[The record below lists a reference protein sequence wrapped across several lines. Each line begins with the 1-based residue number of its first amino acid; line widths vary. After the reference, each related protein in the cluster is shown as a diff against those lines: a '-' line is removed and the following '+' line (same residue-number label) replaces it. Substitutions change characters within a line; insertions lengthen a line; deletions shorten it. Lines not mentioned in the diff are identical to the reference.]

1 MTSRARPRR
10 SVRIITLLACCIAAG
25 AAQAAD
31 SSYPS
36 RPIRFIV
43 PFAPGGGADATARIF
58 APKLSEIM
66 GQNWIVDNRTGA
78 GGNLA
83 SEIVARANPDG
94 HTVLLVLD
102 SMLSANPSLYK
113 MSFDVEKD
121 LQPVVILAATDQI
134 IVVHPDV
141 PAKTLKAFVAL
152 AKQKPGQLRHG
163 SGGMGSSNHLA
174 AELLKK
180 VTGIDVVHV
189 PYKGAGPSLTAVL
202 AGEIQMN
209 VSSPASTIS
218 YIKAGRLRALAR
230 TGAKRSESMPDLPT
244 VAESGYPGFQVLQW
258 YGLVVPGATPKRIVE
273 RIHAASLQALKD
285 SEILAAMNRLGFE
298 PEPSTPAG
306 LPARIKKET
315 AMWAGIIK
323 DAKIRLQ

>member
-1 MTSRARPRR
+1 
-10 SVRIITLLACCIAAG
+10 
-25 AAQAAD
+25 
-31 SSYPS
+31 
-36 RPIRFIV
+36 
-43 PFAPGGGADATARIF
+43 
-58 APKLSEIM
+58 
-66 GQNWIVDNRTGA
+66 
-78 GGNLA
+78 
-83 SEIVARANPDG
+83 
-94 HTVLLVLD
+94 
-102 SMLSANPSLYK
+102 
-113 MSFDVEKD
+113 
-121 LQPVVILAATDQI
+121 
-134 IVVHPDV
+134 
-141 PAKTLKAFVAL
+141 
-152 AKQKPGQLRHG
+152 
-163 SGGMGSSNHLA
+163 
-174 AELLKK
+174 
-180 VTGIDVVHV
+180 
-189 PYKGAGPSLTAVL
+189 
-202 AGEIQMN
+202 MN

-285 SEILAAMNRLGFE
+285 SEILVAMNRLGFE

>member
-1 MTSRARPRR
+1 MTRRARPRR
-10 SVRIITLLACCIAAG
+10 IANAIALLACCVVAG

-31 SSYPS
+31 SSYPI

-83 SEIVARANPDG
+83 SEMVARANPDG
-94 HTVLLVLD
+94 YTVLLVLD

-134 IVVHPDV
+134 IIVHPDV

-202 AGEIQMN
+202 SGEIQMN

-258 YGLVVPGATPKRIVE
+258 YGLVVPGATPKHVVE

-285 SEILAAMNRLGFE
+285 PEILAAMNRLGFE
-298 PEPSTPAG
+298 PEPSTVAG

-323 DAKIRLQ
+323 DAGIRIQ